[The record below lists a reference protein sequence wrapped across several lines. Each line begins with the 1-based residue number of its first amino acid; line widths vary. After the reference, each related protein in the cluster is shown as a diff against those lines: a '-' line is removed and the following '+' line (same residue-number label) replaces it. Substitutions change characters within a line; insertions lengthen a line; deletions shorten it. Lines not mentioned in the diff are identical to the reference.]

1 MTLVAPKSEK
11 RNFSDTVRAS
21 GPCFMAVESAT
32 SITLL
37 AETDVAKNGKAA
49 EDDGTERDGRT
60 GRTTTKKAPF
70 LRRLCPPSLSQLR
83 TF

>member
-1 MTLVAPKSEK
+1 
-11 RNFSDTVRAS
+11 
-21 GPCFMAVESAT
+21 MAVESQSAT

-70 LRRLCPPSLSQLR
+70 LRRLLSSLPLDFAPFNAALR
-83 TF
+83 NSETDDDNATLTD

>member
-1 MTLVAPKSEK
+1 
-11 RNFSDTVRAS
+11 
-21 GPCFMAVESAT
+21 MAVESQSAT

-70 LRRLCPPSLSQLR
+70 LRRLCPLNFAPFNAALALR
-83 TF
+83 NSGTDDDNATLTD